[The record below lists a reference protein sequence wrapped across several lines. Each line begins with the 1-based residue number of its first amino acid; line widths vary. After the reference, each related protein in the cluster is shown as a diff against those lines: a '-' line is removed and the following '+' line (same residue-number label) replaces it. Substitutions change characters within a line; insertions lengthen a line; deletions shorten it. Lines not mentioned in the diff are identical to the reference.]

1 MKNRNLL
8 HYIIIILVVTL
19 LVGLYIV
26 LVDPIQVSY
35 CMDGIQENIL
45 SIKDEIYKIQQ
56 NILNCDRM
64 IDSAEFT
71 NEQESQISNYKLD
84 LINKRKSC
92 MESLAKLRQL
102 ESEYVNAKVVIANKK

>member
-8 HYIIIILVVTL
+8 HYIVIILVVTL

-45 SIKDEIYKIQQ
+45 STKDQIYEIQQ
-56 NILNCDRM
+56 NILKCDDM
-64 IDSAEFT
+64 LDSAEFT
-71 NEQESQISNYKLD
+71 NEQESQISKHKLD
-84 LINKRKSC
+84 LIDKRKSC
-92 MESLAKLRQL
+92 MESLAKLREL
-102 ESEYVNAKVVIANKK
+102 ENEYVNAKVVIANKK